1 MKPYRTDE
9 FVHKLFYESAR
20 FTAFNNQWVV
30 KAFINTKN
38 QRDPTQCS
46 DRDMKYQVRNSVLIK
61 NHSCPILTVLHGM
74 RIAGRA
80 QEQEYT
86 CAPDCPLHGPERTV
100 WRTESK
106 PQDVHG
112 RVLGAS

>member
-1 MKPYRTDE
+1 MVRVSIKCRKILNINFFLADLQMKPYRTDE

-46 DRDMKYQVRNSVLIK
+46 DRDMKYQVRNNVVLKITAVRLYIDRFAWDA
-61 NHSCPILTVLHGM
+61 NCRSCS
-74 RIAGRA
+74 RA
-80 QEQEYT
+80 R
-86 CAPDCPLHGPERTV
+86 AHLRP
-100 WRTESK
+100 
-106 PQDVHG
+106 
-112 RVLGAS
+112 

>member
-1 MKPYRTDE
+1 MFLFYYFQKKGMKVNLIPGKNNLTCEILLADLQMKPYRTDE

-46 DRDMKYQVRNSVLIK
+46 DRDMKYQVWITYL
-61 NHSCPILTVLHGM
+61 
-74 RIAGRA
+74 
-80 QEQEYT
+80 
-86 CAPDCPLHGPERTV
+86 
-100 WRTESK
+100 
-106 PQDVHG
+106 
-112 RVLGAS
+112 RV